1 VGELRLG
8 AKAEGTKT
16 KMPASLP
23 KRGFLGFTP
32 MGPDTLEKKAWL
44 FLQANSERGR
54 LSPEAKSALDSLD
67 SVAARLQ
74 LRLNE
79 AYSAGYPPEERM
91 KMEKM
96 LSVYQGTFEQL
107 RIYGQAFASLCG
119 PREVLEQ
126 KSADVKNNAEQQ
138 LQKPGIVGFAEKNVL
153 PWAIGALTGA
163 AAATTGFTSWLA
175 AQISGIMGAAAP
187 VLQPSPALIGLVL
200 AGAAVGL
207 MAMVSKRRMRSIEKK
222 RIASMQA
229 ISRSEQEIKRAIVG
243 LVVLEYQRL
252 ATRHAIKVGVP
263 AESEALIHR
272 KMEQLVYEVKSKH
285 GFELPLPA
293 EVERAVWPLMHRKRT
308 GFLEKTAL
316 LLRAHLE
323 ALFGRHEWQ
332 NGAPSWQRFEP
343 QAHRMSLYNLCAV
356 A

>member
-1 VGELRLG
+1 METLRLG

-32 MGPDTLEKKAWL
+32 MSPDTLEKRAWL

-54 LSPEAKSALDSLD
+54 LSPEAKAVLVSLHG
-67 SVAARLQ
+67 VAAKLQ
-74 LRLNE
+74 LRLSE
-79 AYSAGYPPEERM
+79 TYAAGYSPEERM

-96 LSVYQGTFEQL
+96 LSVYHGTFEQL
-107 RIYGQAFASLCG
+107 RIYEQAFASLCG

-126 KSADVKNNAEQQ
+126 KSVDVKNNAEQQ
-138 LQKPGIVGFAEKNVL
+138 LQKPGFTGFLEKNVL

-175 AQISGIMGAAAP
+175 AQLSGIMGAAAP
-187 VLQPSPALIGLVL
+187 MLQPSPALIGFVL

-207 MAMVSKRRMRSIEKK
+207 VATVSRLRMRAIEKK
-222 RIASMQA
+222 RIAMMQA
-229 ISRSEQEIKRAIVG
+229 IGKSEQEIMKAIVG

-252 ATRHAIKVGVP
+252 ATKNSVKVGAPV
-263 AESEALIHR
+263 ESESVIHR
-272 KMEQLVYEVKSKH
+272 KMEQLVFEVRKKH

-293 EVERAVWPLMHRKRT
+293 EVELEVWPLMHRKRAS
-308 GFLEKTAL
+308 FLKKTASL
-316 LLRAHLE
+316 LHAHLE
-323 ALFGRHEWQ
+323 MLFGRRESGSSGQ
-332 NGAPSWQRFEP
+332 NNGNACCIDARS
-343 QAHRMSLYNLCAV
+343 LCA
-356 A
+356 AA